1 MLNQPFYDPKKSFDE
16 NFDNGPFG
24 AFADGKVF
32 KQKGEPQYEFLG
44 FKVYSPFG
52 IAAGPLPTSP
62 FIKAAFEKGFD
73 VCVYKTQRSTVFPCN
88 PFPNILFVDVE
99 GDLTIEKSKK
109 PLLGRVTTNK
119 KLSQVSI
126 TNSFGNPSRGPEFW
140 QEDLRKAAGYEGKG
154 QLLIASIVGTIQEG
168 FSEEDYWEDF
178 ANTAKLAKQAG
189 VKVIELNLACPNVA
203 SEGVVCYTKEAV
215 FQICKKSKEKSP
227 NALFIVKLGYY
238 TDRQQQLLEEI
249 IKEIDQYIDAV
260 SVINTIPA
268 PVVDNLGNQALPG
281 EGRLRSGICGASI
294 KWAGLNMVKRL
305 VKIREKLG
313 SDFEIIGVGGVMTP
327 EDYFNY
333 KKAGADVV
341 QSATA
346 VIWNPYLAQEIK
358 TVL

>member
-1 MLNQPFYDPKKSFDE
+1 MHKSFYDPKKSFDE
-16 NFDNGPFG
+16 NVDHGPFG
-24 AFADGKVF
+24 AFADGKIF
-32 KQKGEPQYEFLG
+32 EQKGEPQYEFLG

-62 FIKAAFEKGFD
+62 FIKAAFDKGFD

-109 PLLGRVTTNK
+109 PLLGQATTNK

-140 QEDLRKAAGYEGKG
+140 QEDMGKAVSYQGKG
-154 QLLIASIVGTIQEG
+154 QLLIASIVGTIKEG
-168 FSEEDYWEDF
+168 FSEEDYYDDF
-178 ANTAKLAKQAG
+178 ALAASLAYKTG
-189 VKVIELNLACPNVA
+189 VKVVELNLACPNVA
-203 SEGVVCYTKEAV
+203 TEGVVCYTKEAV

-249 IKEIDQYIDAV
+249 IKEIDQYINAV

-268 PVVDNLGNQALPG
+268 AVVDEYGKQALPG

-294 KWAGLNMVKRL
+294 KWAGLDMVKRL
-305 VKIREKLG
+305 VRLREKL
-313 SDFEIIGVGGVMTP
+313 SSEFEIIGVGGVMTS
-327 EDYFNY
+327 EDYFEY

-346 VIWNPYLAQEIK
+346 VMWNPYLAQEIK
-358 TVL
+358 AVL